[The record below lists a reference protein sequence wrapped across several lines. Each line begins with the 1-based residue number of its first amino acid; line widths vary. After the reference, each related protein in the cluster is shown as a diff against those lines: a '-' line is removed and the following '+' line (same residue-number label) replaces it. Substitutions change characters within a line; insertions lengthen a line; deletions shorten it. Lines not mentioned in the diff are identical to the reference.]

1 MKKGKLFGVG
11 IGPGDK
17 ELITLK
23 AVNTIK
29 NADVI
34 AIPDSL
40 SGKNR
45 AYEIIFIPMPMVKD
59 KEHLKA
65 SHESGAELI
74 INYLDKG
81 RNTAFAT
88 LGDPSVY
95 STYMYIH
102 RIVESKGYDV
112 EMIAGVTS
120 FCASAARLNISLCDG
135 AEPLIIIPANYEDNK
150 KLLNLSGNK
159 VLMKSGRKIAKVKQ
173 EIDECCLTDK
183 TYMVENCGMEEEK
196 IYKDFSKAADESSY
210 FSLIIVKG

>member
-45 AYEIIFIPMPMVKD
+45 AYEIIKEYIYEKEIIFIPMPMVKD

-65 SHESGAELI
+65 R
-74 INYLDKG
+74 DRK
-81 RNTAFAT
+81 
-88 LGDPSVY
+88 SV
-95 STYMYIH
+95 
-102 RIVESKGYDV
+102 V
-112 EMIAGVTS
+112 
-120 FCASAARLNISLCDG
+120 
-135 AEPLIIIPANYEDNK
+135 
-150 KLLNLSGNK
+150 
-159 VLMKSGRKIAKVKQ
+159 
-173 EIDECCLTDK
+173 
-183 TYMVENCGMEEEK
+183 
-196 IYKDFSKAADESSY
+196 
-210 FSLIIVKG
+210 